1 MKIYLKRNKVFTPI
15 IFIEP
20 EFIDAKSI
28 HFVESPY
35 YAYPSSDRL
44 MYFDWDKEARKL
56 TEFEKCNSTSRT
68 LSYYFRFYG
77 GLVSYITRNNI
88 LALIVVDNKGD
99 KYVIVDSVIPE
110 KSNAI
115 FLKIKRSMKELGIDP
130 KKRLILG
137 TKEEIYKQFQER
149 LNPTMEDYSKGEME
163 KVSIEFINYIKEHG
177 IKKEIGID

>member
-1 MKIYLKRNKVFTPI
+1 MKIYLKRNTVFTPI

-44 MYFDWDKEARKL
+44 MYFDWDKELRKVN
-56 TEFEKCNSTSRT
+56 EFEYCHNSRAAIRK
-68 LSYYFRFYG
+68 YYRFNG
-77 GLVSYITRNNI
+77 GLLNQSCNI
-88 LALIVVDNKGD
+88 IALIVVDNKGD